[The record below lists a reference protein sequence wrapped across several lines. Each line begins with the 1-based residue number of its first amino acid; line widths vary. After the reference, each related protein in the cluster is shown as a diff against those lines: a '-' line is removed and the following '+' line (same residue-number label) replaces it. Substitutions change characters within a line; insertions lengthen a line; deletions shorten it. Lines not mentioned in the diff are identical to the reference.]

1 MKIVLGITG
10 ASGVVY
16 GIKLME
22 AIRKCE
28 EKHEIHLILSQ
39 YAKVNIELES
49 NYDVA
54 QIENMADVVYDNKN
68 LAAKVSSGS
77 FKTDATVILP
87 CSMKTLASV
96 SIGLADN
103 LISRVCDVALKEGRP
118 LVICP
123 RETPLNAIHL
133 ENMLKLSKLGV
144 KIIPPMPA
152 FYNNPKELEDLF
164 THHSMKVLDSLG
176 IESSIGKRW

>member
-10 ASGVVY
+10 ASGVIY
-16 GIKLME
+16 GIKFLE
-22 AIRKCE
+22 TLNNLD
-28 EKHEIHLILSQ
+28 EKHEIHLILSD
-39 YAKVNIELES
+39 YAKLNVSLES
-49 NYDVA
+49 NYEVN
-54 QIENMADVVYDNKN
+54 QIQDMADYIYDNRD

-77 FKTDATVILP
+77 FKVDATVILP

-133 ENMLKLSKLGV
+133 ENMLKLARLGV

-152 FYNNPKELEDLF
+152 FYNKPENFEDIF
-164 THHSMKVLDSLG
+164 SHHSMKILDTLKIDST
-176 IESSIGKRW
+176 IGKRW